1 MISIDME
8 AALAT
13 LNAILAR
20 SRDLE
25 PVLSVIGAIEA
36 AKAEDRI
43 QNTKED
49 PDGEAWLPWRPGTR
63 KERMRQGTAGYGL
76 LWITGGI
83 ARSIG
88 FDFGITVG
96 EDRLEIGSENK
107 LALFHQFG
115 TRGPGVGPSGYH
127 DVPRP
132 FLGWEDDDLP
142 NYAQMIAEYIEEGL

>member
-8 AALAT
+8 DALVT

-20 SRDLE
+20 ARDLE

-36 AKAEDRI
+36 AKAHDRI

-49 PDGEAWLPWRPGTR
+49 PEGDAWIPWRPSTR
-63 KERMRQGTAGYGL
+63 KQRMRDGTAGYGL
-76 LWITGGI
+76 LYITGGI
-83 ARSIG
+83 ARSQR
-88 FDFGITVG
+88 FEASDQV
-96 EDRLEIGSENK
+96 LMIGSSNK

-132 FLGWEDDDLP
+132 FLGWEDEDLP
-142 NYAQMIAEYIEEGL
+142 NYARMIADYIKDGL

>member
-1 MISIDME
+1 MIRIDME
-8 AALAT
+8 DALVT

-43 QNTKED
+43 QNSKED
-49 PDGEAWLPWRPGTR
+49 PEGDAWIPWRPSTR
-63 KERMRQGTAGYGL
+63 KQRMRDGTAGYGL
-76 LWITGGI
+76 LYITGGI
-83 ARSIG
+83 ARSQR
-88 FDFGITVG
+88 FEA
-96 EDRLEIGSENK
+96 EDQVLSIGSSNK

-132 FLGWEDDDLP
+132 FLGWEDEDLP
-142 NYAQMIAEYIEEGL
+142 NYARMIAEYIEEGL

>member
-8 AALAT
+8 DALVT

-20 SRDLE
+20 ARDLE

-36 AKAEDRI
+36 AKAHDRI

-49 PDGEAWLPWRPGTR
+49 PEGDAWIPWRPSTR
-63 KERMRQGTAGYGL
+63 KQRMRDGTAGYGL
-76 LWITGGI
+76 LYITGGI
-83 ARSIG
+83 ARSQR
-88 FDFGITVG
+88 FEASDQV
-96 EDRLEIGSENK
+96 LMIGSSNK

-132 FLGWEDDDLP
+132 FLGWEDEDLP
-142 NYAQMIAEYIEEGL
+142 NYARMIADYIEAGL

>member
-8 AALAT
+8 DALAT

-43 QNTKED
+43 QNSKED
-49 PDGEAWLPWRPGTR
+49 PEGDAWIPWRPSTR
-63 KERMRQGTAGYGL
+63 KQRMRDGTAGYGL
-76 LWITGGI
+76 LYITGGI
-83 ARSIG
+83 ARSQR
-88 FDFGITVG
+88 FEA
-96 EDRLEIGSENK
+96 EDQVLSIGSSNK

-132 FLGWEDDDLP
+132 FLGWEDEDLP
-142 NYAQMIAEYIEEGL
+142 NYARMIAEYIEEGL

>member
-8 AALAT
+8 DALVT

-20 SRDLE
+20 ARDLE
-25 PVLSVIGAIEA
+25 PILSVIGAIEA
-36 AKAEDRI
+36 AKAHDRI

-49 PDGEAWLPWRPGTR
+49 PEGDAWIPWRPSTR
-63 KERMRQGTAGYGL
+63 KQRMRDGTAGYGL
-76 LWITGGI
+76 LYITGGI
-83 ARSIG
+83 ARSQR
-88 FDFGITVG
+88 FEASDQV
-96 EDRLEIGSENK
+96 LMIGSSNK

-132 FLGWEDDDLP
+132 FLGWEDEDLP
-142 NYAQMIAEYIEEGL
+142 NYARMIADYIEAGL

>member
-76 LWITGGI
+76 LYITGGI
-83 ARSIG
+83 ARSQR
-88 FDFGITVG
+88 FEA
-96 EDRLEIGSENK
+96 EDQVLSIGSSNK

-132 FLGWEDDDLP
+132 FLGWEDEDLP
-142 NYAQMIAEYIEEGL
+142 NYARMIAEYIEEGL

>member
-8 AALAT
+8 DALAT

-36 AKAEDRI
+36 AKAHDRI

-49 PDGEAWLPWRPGTR
+49 PDGDAWIPWRPSTR
-63 KERMRQGTAGYGL
+63 KQRMRDGTAGYGL
-76 LWITGGI
+76 LYITGGI
-83 ARSIG
+83 ARSQR
-88 FDFGITVG
+88 FEADDQV
-96 EDRLEIGSENK
+96 LMIGSSNK

-132 FLGWEDDDLP
+132 FLGWEDEDLP
-142 NYAQMIAEYIEEGL
+142 NYARMIADYIEAGL

>member
-43 QNTKED
+43 QNSKED
-49 PDGEAWLPWRPGTR
+49 PEGDAWIPWRPSTR
-63 KERMRQGTAGYGL
+63 KQRMRDGTAGYGL
-76 LWITGGI
+76 LYITGGI
-83 ARSIG
+83 ARSQR
-88 FDFGITVG
+88 FEA
-96 EDRLEIGSENK
+96 EDQVLSIGSSNK

-132 FLGWEDDDLP
+132 FLGWEDEDLP
-142 NYAQMIAEYIEEGL
+142 NYARMIAEYIEEGL

>member
-1 MISIDME
+1 MITIDME

-43 QNTKED
+43 QNSKED
-49 PDGEAWLPWRPGTR
+49 PEGEAWIPWRPSTR
-63 KERMRQGTAGYGL
+63 KQRMRDGTAGYGL
-76 LWITGGI
+76 LYITGGI
-83 ARSIG
+83 ARSQR
-88 FDFGITVG
+88 FEA
-96 EDRLEIGSENK
+96 EDQVLSIGSSNK

-132 FLGWEDDDLP
+132 FLGWEDEDLP
-142 NYAQMIAEYIEEGL
+142 NYARMIADYIKDGL

>member
-8 AALAT
+8 DALVT

-20 SRDLE
+20 ARDLE

-36 AKAEDRI
+36 AKAHDRI

-49 PDGEAWLPWRPGTR
+49 PEGDAWIPWRPGTKR
-63 KERMRQGTAGYGL
+63 ERMRQGTAGYGL
-76 LWITGGI
+76 LYITGGI
-83 ARSIG
+83 ARSQR
-88 FDFGITVG
+88 FEASDQV
-96 EDRLEIGSENK
+96 LMIGSSNK

-132 FLGWEDDDLP
+132 FLGWEDEDLP
-142 NYAQMIAEYIEEGL
+142 NYARMIADYIKDGL

>member
-1 MISIDME
+1 MITIDME

-43 QNTKED
+43 QNSKED
-49 PDGEAWLPWRPGTR
+49 PEGEAWIPWRPSTR
-63 KERMRQGTAGYGL
+63 KQRMRDGTAGYGL
-76 LWITGGI
+76 LYITGGI
-83 ARSIG
+83 ARSQR
-88 FDFGITVG
+88 FEA
-96 EDRLEIGSENK
+96 EDQVLSIGSSNK

-132 FLGWEDDDLP
+132 FLGWEDEDLP
-142 NYAQMIAEYIEEGL
+142 NYARMIAEYIEEGL